1 MGGKVI
7 DIRNAKQ
14 IIWKETYLIKTFIMN
29 IYESNN
35 SSSFY
40 NMSWIS
46 FAVATIGMIIGILY
60 IEADLA
66 IKGFLAMGY
75 LFTIT
80 SCFTLAKVIRDR
92 HESERFL
99 TKMEKAKT
107 EKFMAENVV

>member
-1 MGGKVI
+1 
-7 DIRNAKQ
+7 
-14 IIWKETYLIKTFIMN
+14 
-29 IYESNN
+29 
-35 SSSFY
+35 
-40 NMSWIS
+40 MSWIS
-46 FAVATIGMIIGILY
+46 FAVATTGMILGILY
-60 IEADLA
+60 IDAELA